1 MSRYL
6 FQRSLLISFGFFL
19 IYSSN
24 AQEILWE
31 KSYGGTHSE
40 YLFDAIPTADYG
52 FILAGS
58 SLSGKSGN
66 KAMAS
71 AGNFDYWIWKMD
83 EKGDLDWQ
91 HSFGGSG
98 TDHLNSIR
106 STSDGGYILAGTSN
120 SPKDGDKKRR
130 KLWSGRLLDNQT
142 QCRLPG
148 NHLLPVILK
157 LLII

>member
-120 SPKDGDKKRR
+120 SPKDGDKKEESYGQEDFWII
-130 KLWSGRLLDNQT
+130 KLNAGYGATTYSRLF
-142 QCRLPG
+142 
-148 NHLLPVILK
+148 
-157 LLII
+157 